1 MIPEVRDRI
10 EQIRHGN
17 VPEGYKKTKVG
28 IFPCEWDVRMFD
40 ECLERV
46 EHPVDVHADEIY
58 TQIGI
63 RSHGKGLFHK
73 EPVTGESLGNK
84 AVYWIEPDCFVLN
97 IVFAWEQAIGKT
109 TQAEVGMIGSHRFP
123 MYRPIDGKVDIDYLI
138 SYLLTKRGRDIL
150 EAASPGGAGRNRT
163 LGQDRFMKSK
173 IILPTPAEQ
182 KKIAETLTM
191 QDKVIELKE
200 KRLVEKLWQKK
211 YLVQQLLTGKKRL
224 PGFDGEWR
232 YVELGKIAKKEKGK
246 NKSFAYNLVLSNS
259 AQHGILPQTDQFDK
273 EIASED
279 HIDGYYIVHDGFFV
293 YNPRIS
299 VTAPCG
305 PINRNETGKTG
316 VMSPLYTVFS
326 IESKMINTDFLKQY
340 FSSSCWYRH
349 MKSVANYGARHDR
362 MNVSDDDFFLM
373 PIPIPSI
380 EEQTVIADALMAAD
394 KEINLLSREL
404 EQEKQKKKALMQL
417 LLTGIVRV

>member
-1 MIPEVRDRI
+1 MTPEVRDRI

-163 LGQDRFMKSK
+163 LG
-173 IILPTPAEQ
+173 
-182 KKIAETLTM
+182 
-191 QDKVIELKE
+191 
-200 KRLVEKLWQKK
+200 
-211 YLVQQLLTGKKRL
+211 
-224 PGFDGEWR
+224 
-232 YVELGKIAKKEKGK
+232 
-246 NKSFAYNLVLSNS
+246 
-259 AQHGILPQTDQFDK
+259 
-273 EIASED
+273 
-279 HIDGYYIVHDGFFV
+279 
-293 YNPRIS
+293 
-299 VTAPCG
+299 
-305 PINRNETGKTG
+305 
-316 VMSPLYTVFS
+316 
-326 IESKMINTDFLKQY
+326 
-340 FSSSCWYRH
+340 
-349 MKSVANYGARHDR
+349 
-362 MNVSDDDFFLM
+362 
-373 PIPIPSI
+373 
-380 EEQTVIADALMAAD
+380 
-394 KEINLLSREL
+394 
-404 EQEKQKKKALMQL
+404 
-417 LLTGIVRV
+417 